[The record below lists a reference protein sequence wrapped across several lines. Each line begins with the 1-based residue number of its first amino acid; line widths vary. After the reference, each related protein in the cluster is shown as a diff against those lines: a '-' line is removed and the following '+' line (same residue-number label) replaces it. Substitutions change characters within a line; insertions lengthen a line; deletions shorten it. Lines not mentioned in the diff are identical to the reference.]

1 MKFPYTTFRRGQKE
15 SIERI
20 AKRLGS
26 TIVLKAPTGFGKT
39 IVAILSHIKAPK
51 VLYVVRTRNEMAP
64 VVRELKA
71 VNEGFTIVFSGR
83 RMCPILRNVGIE
95 PEDFWINCRLLREKG
110 LCPYYER
117 LNKVSSS
124 SVERVLRTS
133 GIDPHEIVANIA
145 NKLGICPFFA
155 LSRLINNS
163 KFIVATYPYLFKEE
177 VFRTAFSDDLSEYYV
192 IIDEAHTLL
201 NIQSLYEE
209 VLSEPDVEAA
219 LRDVR
224 TYSLGKDFID
234 YLIKLRDLISR
245 IKSKM
250 LKKVEKAYVYPGEG
264 LIQLMEDDI
273 IELRL
278 KKLKEMIDARNLI
291 NISTKLTKIVKF
303 LKYVKDENF
312 EVYGHLDIDGSRKLR
327 ILPTSYNLVRDRL
340 KMPKG
345 LLLMSGT
352 MPRKDIVDK
361 ILECDSYYIDVE
373 EDYGRIFPHYNIF
386 YAVYTAVTSS
396 FRKRS
401 IAEYIKYAE
410 LLKGVFN
417 TVNKGVILAL
427 YPSYEF
433 MDNVVSHIEN
443 DVTMI
448 SEGPKTSFAEVVN
461 EVFS

>member
-1 MKFPYTTFRRGQKE
+1 MTMKFPYTTFRRGQKE

-64 VVRELKA
+64 VIRELKA

-264 LIQLMEDDI
+264 LIQLMEDAI
-273 IELRL
+273 I
-278 KKLKEMIDARNLI
+278 
-291 NISTKLTKIVKF
+291 
-303 LKYVKDENF
+303 
-312 EVYGHLDIDGSRKLR
+312 
-327 ILPTSYNLVRDRL
+327 
-340 KMPKG
+340 
-345 LLLMSGT
+345 
-352 MPRKDIVDK
+352 
-361 ILECDSYYIDVE
+361 
-373 EDYGRIFPHYNIF
+373 
-386 YAVYTAVTSS
+386 
-396 FRKRS
+396 
-401 IAEYIKYAE
+401 
-410 LLKGVFN
+410 
-417 TVNKGVILAL
+417 
-427 YPSYEF
+427 
-433 MDNVVSHIEN
+433 
-443 DVTMI
+443 
-448 SEGPKTSFAEVVN
+448 
-461 EVFS
+461 